1 MAGSIGRFD
10 LVMIV
15 ANVGFLRGITNMA
28 GSINRV
34 ILVGNVTADPR
45 ITTLNSGDIVA
56 SFSLATSETWK
67 DKQTGERK
75 EKAEFHNVAVF
86 NPGLAGVVRDYVK
99 KGSKLYVEGQL
110 QTRKYTDKEG
120 VERYTTEIVLQK
132 FNGEIVLLSNVS
144 ASGG

>member
-1 MAGSIGRFD
+1 
-10 LVMIV
+10 
-15 ANVGFLRGITNMA
+15 MA

-110 QTRKYTDKEG
+110 QTRKYTDKDG
-120 VERYTTEIVLQK
+120 NERYTTEIVLQK
-132 FNGEIVLLSNVS
+132 FNGEIVLLSNGS